1 LTQLKAEMEESGL
14 SGFERFL
21 YIFFIPIVF
30 AVIGIGVLL
39 SLFDTNIYNNIL
51 KQANKIPLVGA
62 IVPEPKVIVKTKD
75 PAAEVPEIKIK
86 NQNQKIA
93 DLTKKLTDQE
103 NAMKAADAV
112 TLQKDQTIKDLQA
125 KSVALEEQLKTKTKS
140 DEEYHNQIKIT
151 ADMYAKMNASKSA
164 PILENLTLQERV
176 LVLSE
181 MKQADQ
187 VKVLEKMDP
196 IKAAEASIYL
206 KDVVSA
212 KDREIAALQDRIK
225 LNDSTVASQ
234 QITKNDLGKTFANMT
249 AKSAATVLLQMQSI
263 TPAKVIDIL
272 SAMDN
277 ASRAKVMTAL
287 SDLSKE
293 TAAAIST
300 KLVP

>member
-1 LTQLKAEMEESGL
+1 MEESGL

-125 KSVALEEQLKTKTKS
+125 KSLALEEQIKTKTKS